1 MSVRTAKTILWFLL
15 GAGLT
20 VILLRII
27 HGPGAVVALTDLMP
41 WGLWKGGGV
50 VALVPIGGA
59 GFTLAAFVSVFHWKR
74 YRPLYLGAVLLGLM
88 CYSSVGA
95 GLTFDI
101 GIWWRIVFPVWH
113 WQFHSTLFE
122 ISWCIMLYLGVL
134 VVEFSHAVL
143 EKFNF
148 HRMAN
153 LIDKFGIV
161 FVIAGI
167 CLSTLHQSS
176 LGTLFLA
183 TPFRL
188 HPLWHTDLL
197 PFLFFVTSIGLGCLT
212 ISWVAIVVHRLYR
225 AEPPMD
231 AISGL
236 ARISAY
242 VLGFYLVL
250 RFAGIIAS
258 GKGGLLFAA
267 SWDTANFWL
276 EILLSAAI
284 PVALLSKGRFRAN
297 PTAMFWIATLGIVG
311 MSLNRVNVAGLAT
324 VSTTNQFYFPA
335 WTEWTV
341 TAGILAGAA
350 LVFLFCVENFDVF
363 EKIDSER
370 LDDVYTPRKVDH
382 GDWRTIFFQNPL
394 ADARVYSVALVL
406 AVGLALVLMP
416 QEAVFGLRPEPTP
429 AQGPR
434 IVQLSGE
441 KASALS
447 GVSFSIPAVGHGQNG
462 DDNPGEVLAL
472 MIDGNRDGD
481 YVLFDHEKHVA
492 KQGGGEDTCT
502 LCHHMQKPYEE
513 VSECTGCH
521 SDMYLAV
528 DIFDHDTHVEHKNG
542 NEGCVECHTDPAAD
556 KVREATKDCRECH
569 ETMRPEGTRVDIAEV
584 QQTTIAPGY
593 MDALHE
599 ACIGCHEEEMAA
611 REEANGD
618 LDDDLTLCTNCHRD
632 QPRLEDEQWK
642 ARL

>member
-1 MSVRTAKTILWFLL
+1 MNVRTVKTILWFLL

-27 HGPGAVVALTDLMP
+27 HGPGSVVALTDLMP

-101 GIWWRIVFPVWH
+101 GIWWRIVFPIWN

-134 VVEFSHAVL
+134 VVEFSHPVL

-148 HRMAN
+148 HRAAH
-153 LIDKFGIV
+153 LLDRFGII

-197 PFLFFVTSIGLGCLT
+197 PFLFFVTAIGLGCLT
-212 ISWVAIVVHRLYR
+212 ISWVAIVVHRIYR
-225 AEPPMD
+225 AEQPMN

-236 ARISAY
+236 ARIAAY
-242 VLGFYLVL
+242 VLGFYLVV

-258 GKGGLLFAA
+258 GKGGLLFAP

-284 PVALLSKGRFRAN
+284 PVALLMIQRFRESPA
-297 PTAMFWIATLGIVG
+297 AMFWISSSVILGV
-311 MSLNRVNVAGLAT
+311 SLNRINVAGLAT
-324 VSTTNQFYFPA
+324 VSTTHQFYLPA
-335 WTEWTV
+335 WTEWAV
-341 TAGILAGAA
+341 TFGILAGAA
-350 LVFLFCVENFDVF
+350 LVFLFCVETFNVF
-363 EKIDSER
+363 PAIDSQR
-370 LDDVYTPRKVDH
+370 LDGVYTPRKVDA

-406 AVGLALVLMP
+406 AVGLTLVLVP
-416 QEAVFGLRPEPTP
+416 REAVFGLQPEETP
-429 AQGPR
+429 AHGPR
-434 IVQLSGE
+434 IVEISNSE
-441 KASALS
+441 A
-447 GVSFSIPAVGHGQNG
+447 PDAVGVRFSVPLVGQEQNG
-462 DDNPGEVLAL
+462 GPDTLLAL

-481 YVLFDHEKHVA
+481 YVLFDHDKHVT
-492 KQGGGEDTCT
+492 KQGGGDDTCV

-528 DIFDHDTHVEHKNG
+528 DIFDHETHVAHTNG
-542 NEGCVECHTDPAAD
+542 NQGCIECHTDPAAE
-556 KVREATKDCRECH
+556 KLRETTKDCAECH
-569 ETMRPEGTRVDIAEV
+569 ETMRPEGTRVDIAEA

-593 MDALHE
+593 MDAMHG
-599 ACIGCHEEEMAA
+599 ACISCHEEEMAT
-611 REEANGD
+611 REEAELNTAT
-618 LDDDLTLCTNCHRD
+618 DLTLCTNCHRD
-632 QPRLEDEQWK
+632 LPRLEDDEWK

>member
-1 MSVRTAKTILWFLL
+1 MNVRTVKTILWFLL

-27 HGPGAVVALTDLMP
+27 HGPGSVVALTDLMP

-101 GIWWRIVFPVWH
+101 GIWWRIVFPIWH

-122 ISWCIMLYLGVL
+122 ISWCIMLYLCVL
-134 VVEFSHAVL
+134 MVEFSHPVL

-148 HRMAN
+148 HRAAH
-153 LIDKFGIV
+153 LLDRFGIV

-212 ISWVAIVVHRLYR
+212 ISWVAILVHRLYR

-236 ARISAY
+236 ARIAAY
-242 VLGFYLVL
+242 VLGFYLVV

-258 GKGGLLFAA
+258 GKGGLLFAP

-284 PVALLSKGRFRAN
+284 PVALLMNQRFRNSPA
-297 PTAMFWIATLGIVG
+297 AMFWIASSGILGV
-311 MSLNRVNVAGLAT
+311 SLNRINVAGLAT
-324 VSTTNQFYFPA
+324 VSATQP
-335 WTEWTV
+335 V
-341 TAGILAGAA
+341 LHP
-350 LVFLFCVENFDVF
+350 
-363 EKIDSER
+363 R
-370 LDDVYTPRKVDH
+370 LDGVDRH
-382 GDWRTIFFQNPL
+382 LRDPGRGGAGLPL
-394 ADARVYSVALVL
+394 
-406 AVGLALVLMP
+406 
-416 QEAVFGLRPEPTP
+416 LR
-429 AQGPR
+429 
-434 IVQLSGE
+434 GE
-441 KASALS
+441 L
-447 GVSFSIPAVGHGQNG
+447 QR
-462 DDNPGEVLAL
+462 LR
-472 MIDGNRDGD
+472 GNR
-481 YVLFDHEKHVA
+481 
-492 KQGGGEDTCT
+492 Q
-502 LCHHMQKPYEE
+502 
-513 VSECTGCH
+513 
-521 SDMYLAV
+521 
-528 DIFDHDTHVEHKNG
+528 
-542 NEGCVECHTDPAAD
+542 
-556 KVREATKDCRECH
+556 R
-569 ETMRPEGTRVDIAEV
+569 
-584 QQTTIAPGY
+584 
-593 MDALHE
+593 
-599 ACIGCHEEEMAA
+599 AA
-611 REEANGD
+611 R
-618 LDDDLTLCTNCHRD
+618 
-632 QPRLEDEQWK
+632 
-642 ARL
+642 

>member
-1 MSVRTAKTILWFLL
+1 MNVRTFKAILWFLL

-74 YRPLYLGAVLLGLM
+74 YKPLYLGAVLLGLM

-101 GIWWRIVFPVWH
+101 GIWWRIVFPIWH

-122 ISWCIMLYLGVL
+122 ISWCIMLYLCVL
-134 VVEFSHAVL
+134 TVEFGHAVL

-148 HRMAN
+148 HRTARF
-153 LIDKFGIV
+153 LERFGIV

-188 HPLWHTDLL
+188 HPLWYTELL

-225 AEPPMD
+225 AEQPMD

-236 ARISAY
+236 GRIAAF
-242 VLGFYLVL
+242 VLALYLVV
-250 RFAGIIAS
+250 RFAGIIAT
-258 GKGGLLFAA
+258 GKGGLLFLP
-267 SWDTANFWL
+267 SWDTANFWV

-284 PVALLSKGRFRAN
+284 PVALLTRQRFRESPA
-297 PTAMFWIATLGIVG
+297 AMFWITSSGILGV
-311 MSLNRVNVAGLAT
+311 SLNRINVAGLAT
-324 VSTTNQFYFPA
+324 VSTTNQFYLPA

-341 TAGILAGAA
+341 TFGILAGAA
-350 LVFLFCVENFDVF
+350 LVFLFCVENFNVF
-363 EKIDSER
+363 EKIDSQR
-370 LDDVYTPRKVDH
+370 LDEVYTPRRVDP
-382 GDWRTIFFQNPL
+382 GDWRTIFFQNPR
-394 ADARVYSVALVL
+394 ADARVYSVVLVL
-406 AVGLALVLMP
+406 AVGLILLLVP

-434 IVQLSGE
+434 IVEISNGE
-441 KASALS
+441 VP
-447 GVSFSIPAVGHGQNG
+447 GAVGVTFAVPLVGQEING
-462 DDNPGEVLAL
+462 APGTLLAL

-481 YVLFDHEKHVA
+481 YVLFDHQKHVS
-492 KQGGGEDTCT
+492 KQGGGDDSCV

-528 DIFDHDTHVEHKNG
+528 DIFDHDTHVVHTKG
-542 NEGCVECHTDPAAD
+542 NQGCIECHTDPAAE
-556 KVREATKDCRECH
+556 KVRETAKPCHECH
-569 ETMRPEGTRVDIAEV
+569 ETMRPEGTRIDIAEA
-584 QQTTIAPGY
+584 QQTTMAPGY
-593 MDALHE
+593 MDAMHG
-599 ACIGCHEEEMAA
+599 ACISCHQEEMEN
-611 REEANGD
+611 REKTGGD
-618 LDDDLTLCTNCHRD
+618 LTTDLTLCTNCHRD
-632 QPRLEDEQWK
+632 LPRLEDEEWK

>member
-1 MSVRTAKTILWFLL
+1 MNVRTLKTILWFLL

-20 VILLRII
+20 LIVLRII
-27 HGPGAVVALTDLMP
+27 HGPGSVVALTDLMP

-74 YRPLYLGAVLLGLM
+74 YKPLYLGAVLLGLM
-88 CYSSVGA
+88 AYSSVGA

-101 GIWWRIVFPVWH
+101 GIWWRIIFPIWH

-122 ISWCIMLYLGVL
+122 ISWCIMLYLCVL
-134 VVEFSHAVL
+134 TVEFSHTVL
-143 EKFNF
+143 ERFDF
-148 HRMAN
+148 HRAAR
-153 LIDKFGIV
+153 LLDKFGIV
-161 FVIAGI
+161 VVIAGI

-212 ISWVAIVVHRLYR
+212 ISWVGILVHRLYR

-236 ARISAY
+236 ARIAAY
-242 VLGFYLVL
+242 VLGFYVVV
-250 RFAGIIAS
+250 RFAGIIAT
-258 GKGGLLFAA
+258 GKSGLLFVP

-284 PVALLSKGRFRAN
+284 PVALLANQRFRGSPA
-297 PTAMFWIATLGIVG
+297 AMFWIASSGILGV
-311 MSLNRVNVAGLAT
+311 SLNRINVAGLAT
-324 VSTTNQFYFPA
+324 VSTTHQFYLPA

-341 TAGILAGAA
+341 TFGILAGAA
-350 LVFLFCVENFDVF
+350 LVFLFCVENFNVF
-363 EKIDSER
+363 EKIDSGR

-382 GDWRTIFFQNPL
+382 GDWRTIFFQNPQ
-394 ADARVYSVALVL
+394 ADARIYSVALVL
-406 AVGLALVLMP
+406 AVGVALILVP
-416 QEAVFGLRPEPTP
+416 REAIFGLQPEATP

-434 IVQLSGE
+434 IVEISNSE
-441 KASALS
+441 VPA
-447 GVSFSIPAVGHGQNG
+447 AVGVNFTVPSVGQEHNG
-462 DDNPGEVLAL
+462 GPETLLAL

-481 YVLFDHEKHVA
+481 YVLFDHEKHVS
-492 KQGGGEDTCT
+492 KQGGGDDSCVR
-502 LCHHMQKPYEE
+502 CHHMQKPYEK

-528 DIFDHDTHVEHKNG
+528 DIFDHGTHVEHKNG
-542 NEGCVECHTDPAAD
+542 NDGCIECHTDPAAD
-556 KVREATKDCRECH
+556 KLRETAKACRECH
-569 ETMRPEGTRVDIAEV
+569 ETMRPEGTRVDIVEA
-584 QQTTIAPGY
+584 QQTSMAPGY
-593 MDALHE
+593 MDAMHG

-611 REEANGD
+611 REETNGE
-618 LDDDLTLCTNCHRD
+618 LAADLTLCTHCHRD
-632 QPRLEDEQWK
+632 LPRLEDDVWK